1 MYPCLPPLSSGCLYT
16 SPYQEMEFLANHLYP
31 TVHPVYPQLNFL
43 FWDHNKDHMV
53 AYANAFYNNATLK
66 AMVWGIALHWYSGD
80 GFSNVQQVYDAWPGK
95 GIMATEACDCPIN
108 LDRPACCVP
117 SSLFSPDHIGGE
129 SCDAP
134 VIRLMN
140 NTLHYQPAYYY
151 LGHFSRF
158 LPRNAVRI
166 MHQFT
171 DSDST
176 LEITTWL
183 VHVGTG
189 SPDSGLKESVKRR
202 TQQTGQAPSGNE
214 VVVVVLNRESD
225 AWSTCRRIPF
235 RLCTLT
241 PRCSTSPHRPQS
253 SDKGRLQDA
262 KLDRC
267 SETVCLGSRMIS
279 QRSND

>member
-1 MYPCLPPLSSGCLYT
+1 
-16 SPYQEMEFLANHLYP
+16 
-31 TVHPVYPQLNFL
+31 
-43 FWDHNKDHMV
+43 
-53 AYANAFYNNATLK
+53 
-66 AMVWGIALHWYSGD
+66 
-80 GFSNVQQVYDAWPGK
+80 
-95 GIMATEACDCPIN
+95 
-108 LDRPACCVP
+108 
-117 SSLFSPDHIGGE
+117 
-129 SCDAP
+129 
-134 VIRLMN
+134 MN

-225 AWSTCRRIPF
+225 AASIQVTSGWYTTGSVQAMVNVPAHSIQTLHFDAALLNVTAPPTELRQRKIARREAG
-235 RLCTLT
+235 
-241 PRCSTSPHRPQS
+241 S
-253 SDKGRLQDA
+253 LQ
-262 KLDRC
+262 
-267 SETVCLGSRMIS
+267 
-279 QRSND
+279 